1 MAVEQVG
8 KCSVLLESLLTDINA
23 LSNPQ
28 DLLSFKKDLVFA
40 NGTGANQADKRW
52 SSAARSLAGTTA
64 ESLDLACSLLDY
76 RGNAITFARIK
87 GLAIFNNAAIGA
99 ANLIQVGGAASNAFI
114 NWVANSSDIV
124 NVRPQGVLILFA
136 PDATA
141 YAVTGTT
148 GDILQIKN
156 SAVGTITYDIAL
168 LGASA

>member
-23 LSNPQ
+23 MSNPQ
-28 DLLSFKKDLVFA
+28 DLLAFRKDFGFA

-52 SSAARSLAGTTA
+52 SSAGRSLAGTTA
-64 ESLDLACSLLDY
+64 EALDLAGSLLDY
-76 RGNAITFARIK
+76 RGNVITFARIR
-87 GLAIFNNAAIGA
+87 GIAIFNNAAIGA
-99 ANLIQVGGAASNAFI
+99 ANLIQVGGQATNQFI

-124 NVRPQGVLILFA
+124 NVRPQGLLLLIA

-141 YAVTGTT
+141 YAVTAGT
-148 GDILQIKN
+148 GDLLRVAN
-156 SAVGTITYDIAL
+156 SEVGTITYDIAL